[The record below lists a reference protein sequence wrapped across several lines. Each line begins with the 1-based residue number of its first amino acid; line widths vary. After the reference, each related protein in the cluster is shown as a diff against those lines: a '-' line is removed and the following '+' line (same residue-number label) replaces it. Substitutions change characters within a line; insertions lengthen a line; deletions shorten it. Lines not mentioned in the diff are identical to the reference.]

1 MSCRNFLCFFSF
13 LFRFLLMA
21 IELPRPWKF
30 DQEKT
35 FENGKKKS
43 SVQGHFSQVV
53 PFFLI
58 TTFFELVAFWL
69 LTIGTVVFVKKDYFL
84 GHALN

>member
-1 MSCRNFLCFFSF
+1 
-13 LFRFLLMA
+13 MA

-35 FENGKKKS
+35 FENGKKNHPFRAFLS
-43 SVQGHFSQVV
+43 RCS
-53 PFFLI
+53 FFLI
-58 TTFFELVAFWL
+58 TPFFELVAFWL
-69 LTIGTVVFVKKDYFL
+69 LMIGTVVFVKKDYFL

>member
-1 MSCRNFLCFFSF
+1 
-13 LFRFLLMA
+13 MA

-43 SVQGHFSQVV
+43 SVQGHFSHVV
-53 PFFLI
+53 LFFL
-58 TTFFELVAFWL
+58 L
-69 LTIGTVVFVKKDYFL
+69 LRF
-84 GHALN
+84 